1 MPLLWMI
8 DDSLANLEVAATTT
22 ALVPGWDFVGHASG
36 AEGLAAFRA
45 AARTSKTLPD
55 AVLIDF
61 YLGDTTGDQV
71 AMTLRALAPP
81 GWRGLLIGHS
91 SVAAMSR
98 AIVAAGADLALR
110 KRSDERGINPELLT
124 WLGRQTG

>member
-1 MPLLWMI
+1 MSLLWMI
-8 DDSLANLEVAATTT
+8 DDSLSNLAVAEATA
-22 ALVPGWDFVGHASG
+22 ALVPRWNFAGHASG
-36 AEGLAAFRA
+36 AEGVAAFRA
-45 AARTSKTLPD
+45 AARQPKTLPD

-61 YLGDTTGDQV
+61 YLGDTTGDRV

-98 AIVAAGADLALR
+98 AIVAAGADTVLR
-110 KRSDERGINPELLT
+110 KRSDERGINPDLLA
-124 WLGRQTG
+124 WLGQPRL